1 MTKRWMK
8 WAVAAL
14 AIALMAFGVTRA
26 LTARKAQQAATV
38 AQAAAQVQTAIELA
52 ATDVVQVKTRALAQG
67 LAVSGAL
74 KAVNSAVIKARV
86 AGELRDLTVR
96 EGDFVKAGQ
105 VVARVDPTEYASRM
119 KQAQEQADSAKAQ
132 IDIAQRQFD
141 NNRALVDQG
150 FISKTALDTSSS
162 NLVSAQANYKAVV
175 AAVEVAKKSMEDTV
189 LRSPIS
195 GLVSQRLAQPGERVA
210 IDARVIEVVDL
221 SRIELEA
228 TLSAADSVNVQV
240 GQTAVLQIE
249 GSNQPVTGRVARVN
263 PSAQAGS
270 RSVLTYLTIN
280 NPAGLRQGL
289 FAQGVLGT
297 GQRSS
302 LAVPLKSVRTDKPV
316 PYVQAIENGQIVHR
330 PVELGVRGDADGEAM
345 VAITGVAEN
354 ATVTRGAVGALR
366 AGTPVKFTAPAAS
379 VPVDVASAASAA
391 SVVSAPAANASAN
404 AAAAR

>member
-1 MTKRWMK
+1 MKRWMK
-8 WAVAAL
+8 WTIAALVVAVAA
-14 AIALMAFGVTRA
+14 AGIARA
-26 LTARKAQQAATV
+26 LSARKTQQATSA
-38 AQAAAQVQTAIELA
+38 AQATPPIQTVVELA
-52 ATDVVQVKTRALAQG
+52 STDVVQVKTRELAQG

-96 EGDFVKAGQ
+96 EGDFVKAGE

-119 KQAQEQADSAKAQ
+119 KQAQEQADSTKAQ

-162 NLVSAQANYKAVV
+162 NLVSAQANYKAAM
-175 AAVEVAKKSMEDTV
+175 AAVDVTRKSMEDTV

-210 IDARVIEVVDL
+210 IDARVVEVVDL

-228 TLSAADSVNVQV
+228 SLSAGDSVDVKV
-240 GQTAVLQIE
+240 GQTATLQIE
-249 GSNQPVTGRVARVN
+249 GSAQPLTARVARIN
-263 PSAQAGS
+263 PTAQAGS
-270 RSVLTYLTIN
+270 RSVLVYLSVG

-297 GQRSS
+297 GVRPS

-316 PYVQAIENGQIVHR
+316 PYVQVIENGQVVHR
-330 PVELGVRGDADGEAM
+330 PVEMGTRGDADGEAM
-345 VAITGVAEN
+345 VAITGVADN
-354 ATVTRGAVGALR
+354 ATVTRGAVGSLR
-366 AGTPVKFTAPAAS
+366 AGTSVKFTAPAPS
-379 VPVDVASAASAA
+379 TTASAA
-391 SVVSAPAANASAN
+391 
-404 AAAAR
+404 R